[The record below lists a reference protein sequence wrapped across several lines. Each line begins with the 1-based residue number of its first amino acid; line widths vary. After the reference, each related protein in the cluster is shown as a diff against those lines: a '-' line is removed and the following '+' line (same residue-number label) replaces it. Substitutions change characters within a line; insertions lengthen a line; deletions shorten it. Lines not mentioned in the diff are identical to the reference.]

1 MPSVDRHGHKMEPTN
16 NGNIHHSFAV
26 LLVCVLYIYIIYII
40 YTICATS
47 KASML
52 SSNPALIDIHLG
64 EGCTEEYSAAVEQ
77 SQLGGGGSVCVFVF
91 CLRF

>member
-26 LLVCVLYIYIIYII
+26 LLVCCYIHIYDIH

-47 KASML
+47 SASMF
-52 SSNPALIDIHLG
+52 SSNPALIDMHLG

-77 SQLGGGGSVCVFVF
+77 SQLGGGSVCVFVF